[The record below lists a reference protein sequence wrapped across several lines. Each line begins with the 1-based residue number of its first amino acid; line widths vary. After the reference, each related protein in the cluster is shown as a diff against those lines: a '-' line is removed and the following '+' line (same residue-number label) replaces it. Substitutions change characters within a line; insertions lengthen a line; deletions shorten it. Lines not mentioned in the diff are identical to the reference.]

1 MKNKIYMPPIFLVT
15 IKNTSSLIVSTTHDI
30 KNKKRPLI
38 TQLTF
43 IRMSK
48 DTMIKNVFAG

>member
-48 DTMIKNVFAG
+48 DTMIKIVFAG